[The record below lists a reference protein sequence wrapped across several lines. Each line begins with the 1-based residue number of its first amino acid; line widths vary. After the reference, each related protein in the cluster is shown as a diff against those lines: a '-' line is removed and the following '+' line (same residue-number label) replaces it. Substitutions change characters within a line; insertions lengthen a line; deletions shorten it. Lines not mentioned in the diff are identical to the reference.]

1 MLRLRDVCAEDV
13 RFVFELSNDPAVRAN
28 SMRSDRIAWEEHVR
42 WFNGK
47 LNGRD
52 SLFYIIETDE
62 GMPAGQIRF
71 ENRNGEWVASMS
83 LAAPFRGAG
92 NAPGICRA
100 AMRRSGL
107 REVSAWTRTTNAAA
121 LGVLHA
127 NGFHDERVEK
137 VEGVDYNVLKFK
149 DDVWIVAE
157 MSANHRGDIVRAK
170 AIVKAAKDAGAD
182 AVKLQTYTADG
193 MTLDVAKAPF
203 VIEGGTLWDGKTLYE
218 VYRSAATPWEW
229 TSELKAYADSV
240 GIELFSA
247 PFDTAAVDF
256 LESCGIGHY
265 KIASF
270 EAVDI
275 PLVRRVAATG
285 KPVLVSTGICTLSE
299 MQDVVDVCYAEG
311 NLDVTL
317 LKCTSAYPAR
327 LESMNVATVADMVA
341 RFTPQGVR
349 IGLSDHA
356 LSPVPSCAAVALGA
370 RVIEKHLTLD
380 RSEGDAE
387 SSFALLPGEFAYM
400 VGAVRDTEKCLGSV
414 SYDVDETA
422 RRYRRSLYVAEDVA
436 KGEMF
441 TARNVRSVRPAGG
454 LEPKYLPDIIGRR
467 AVYDIPKGEP
477 LDWSMARITI

>member
-1 MLRLRDVCAEDV
+1 M
-13 RFVFELSNDPAVRAN
+13 RFVFDLSNDPSVRAN
-28 SMRSDRIAWEEHVR
+28 STCDGRIAWDDHVR
-42 WFNGK
+42 WFDARLK
-47 LNGRD
+47 D
-52 SLFYIIETDE
+52 VDCIFYIVETDD
-62 GMPAGQIRF
+62 GIPAGQIRF
-71 ENRNGEWVASMS
+71 ENRHGEWVASMS
-83 LAAPFRGAG
+83 LAAPFRGRG
-92 NAPGICRA
+92 NASGLCRA

-107 REVSAWTRTTNAAA
+107 REVVAWTRETNVSA
-121 LGVLHA
+121 LAVLRA
-127 NGFHDERVEK
+127 NGFRDERTET
-137 VEGVDYNVLKFK
+137 VDGFIYRVLRFK

-157 MSANHRGDIVRAK
+157 MSANHRGDIARAK
-170 AIVKAAKDAGAD
+170 AIIRAAKEAGAD

-193 MTLDVAKAPF
+193 MTLDVSRSPF

-229 TSELKAYADSV
+229 TSELKSYADSV

-247 PFDTAAVDF
+247 PFDAAAVDF

-275 PLVRRVAATG
+275 PLVRHVAATG
-285 KPVLVSTGICTLSE
+285 KPVLVSTGICTIAE
-299 MQDVVDVCYAEG
+299 MQDVIDACHAQG

-317 LKCTSAYPAR
+317 LKCTSAYPAK
-327 LESMNVATVADMVA
+327 LETMNVATVADMVE

-380 RSEGDAE
+380 RPEGDAE

-477 LDWSMARITI
+477 LDWSMTEESQ